1 MEVLRPMGLRDP
13 EDHGAVEVLGTMGLG
28 DPEDHGAVEV
38 LRPMGLGGVEDR
50 EFRAGDPSI
59 IALIVSISS
68 YF

>member
-1 MEVLRPMGLRDP
+1 MVEVLRPM
-13 EDHGAVEVLGTMGLG
+13 ELG
-28 DPEDHGAVEV
+28 DPEDHRAVEV